1 MDSKMNTSARK
12 KIIAE
17 CDNIVIKVGTRLLT
31 EPECIPKLISS
42 IAELRRCGYRIILV
56 SSGAV
61 GIGMKQLGLTKRP
74 SKLSQ
79 VQALAAIG
87 QNKLM
92 SIYDDECRKHNFK
105 SAQLLL
111 TAQDMKERH
120 LNILNCIHALWSN
133 DVLPI
138 VNEND
143 SVSVDELTFGDNDFL
158 AAMLGTITRSPL
170 TVILTTESGLR
181 ARNSDGTLGERIST
195 VTAID
200 ATMKASAS
208 GTDDSHFSIGGMISK
223 LTAAEMVNAAGEYLW
238 VADGRN
244 DNTLLDIIAGK
255 DIGTLFVP
263 NKKRMSGKKRWLS
276 FLTESVGQIII
287 DAGAV
292 NAVGTKGSSLL
303 PSGVIG
309 VNGNFE
315 RGATVDVCDNK
326 NNILARGLTNFSAKE
341 IEQLKGCQTVEI
353 ATILKHDCDNEIIH
367 RDNLVVIEL

>member
-1 MDSKMNTSARK
+1 MNTTARK
-12 KIIAE
+12 KVIAE

-31 EPECIPKLISS
+31 EPERIPRLISS
-42 IAELRRCGYRIILV
+42 IAELRQRGYRVILV

-61 GIGMKQLGLTKRP
+61 GIGMKQLGLNKRP

-79 VQALAAIG
+79 IQALAAIG

-111 TAQDMKERH
+111 TSQDMKERH

-181 ARNSDGTLGERIST
+181 ARNNDGTLGERIST

-200 ATMKASAS
+200 ETMKASAS

-223 LTAAEMVNAAGEYLW
+223 LTAAEIVNAAGEYLW

-255 DIGTLFVP
+255 DIGTLFIP
-263 NKKRMSGKKRWLS
+263 SKKRMSGKKRWLS

-287 DAGAV
+287 DDGAAK
-292 NAVGTKGSSLL
+292 AVRERGTSLL
-303 PSGVIG
+303 PSGVVSI
-309 VNGNFE
+309 NGSFE
-315 RGATVDVCDNK
+315 RGATVDICDK
-326 NNILARGLTNFSAKE
+326 KGEILARGLINFSALE
-341 IEQLKGCQTVEI
+341 IERIKGCQTAEI
-353 ATILKHDCDNEIIH
+353 ADILNHDADSEIIH
-367 RDNLVVIEL
+367 RDNLVVI

>member
-1 MDSKMNTSARK
+1 MNTISRK
-12 KIIAE
+12 KVIAE

-31 EPECIPKLISS
+31 EPERIPRLISS
-42 IAELRRCGYRIILV
+42 IAELRQRGYRIILV

-61 GIGMKQLGLTKRP
+61 GIGMKQLGLQKRP

-79 VQALAAIG
+79 IQALAAIG

-111 TAQDMKERH
+111 TSQDMKERH

-133 DVLPI
+133 NVLPI

-181 ARNSDGTLGERIST
+181 ERNSDGSLGERIST

-200 ATMKASAS
+200 ETMKASAS

-223 LTAAEMVNAAGEYLW
+223 LTAAEIVNAAGEYLW

-255 DIGTLFVP
+255 DIGTLFIP
-263 NKKRMSGKKRWLS
+263 AKKRMKGKKRWLS
-276 FLTESVGQIII
+276 FLTEGVGQIII
-287 DAGAV
+287 DDGAV
-292 NAVGTKGSSLL
+292 KAVRDKGTSLL
-303 PSGVIG
+303 PPGVIG
-309 VNGNFE
+309 INGKFE
-315 RGATVDVCDNK
+315 RGATVDICDSNGK
-326 NNILARGLTNFSAKE
+326 SFARGLTNFSSQEAD
-341 IEQLKGCQTVEI
+341 IIKGHQSVEI
-353 ATILKHDCDNEIIH
+353 ANLLNHDADDEIIH
-367 RDNLVVIEL
+367 RDNLVVM